1 MTRPSKAA
9 RAPTRPRAARRGVL
23 MFIAVLLAS
32 SGVIRL
38 GLGLQEARALDVPA
52 AAPAARSGACPTAGD
67 PVMPLVAALRAR
79 EDRVAAREA
88 AVEDR
93 TQALALTGRAVDDKL
108 VALKAAEAS
117 LSAKLTL
124 ADGAAEADVAR
135 LTTVYEAMKPKD
147 AAAVF
152 QQMAPDFAAGFLGR
166 MKPEAAA
173 LILAGL
179 TPEKAYTVSVIL
191 AGRNAA
197 APKN

>member
-1 MTRPSKAA
+1 MTRPRKAA
-9 RAPTRPRAARRGVL
+9 SPSRPRTARRGVL
-23 MFIAVLLAS
+23 MLIAILLAS
-32 SGVIRL
+32 SGLIRL
-38 GLGLQEARALDVPA
+38 GLGVQEARALDVPSA
-52 AAPAARSGACPTAGD
+52 ASAAKPAACPTSGA

-79 EDRVAAREA
+79 EDRVAAREVA
-88 AVEDR
+88 IEDR
-93 TQALALTGRAVDDKL
+93 AQALALTGRAVDDKL
-108 VALKAAEAS
+108 AALKAAEDS

-135 LTTVYEAMKPKD
+135 LTTVYETMKPKD

-179 TPEKAYTVSVIL
+179 TPEQAYTVSVIL

>member
-1 MTRPSKAA
+1 MTHQRASAAASRPAV
-9 RAPTRPRAARRGVL
+9 ARRGVL
-23 MFIAVLLAS
+23 MLIAILLAS
-32 SGVIRL
+32 AGAIRL
-38 GLGLQEARALDVPA
+38 GLGLREARALDAPSVAPVPK
-52 AAPAARSGACPTAGD
+52 PVACPTAGD

-88 AVEDR
+88 AVADR
-93 TQALALTGRAVDDKL
+93 AQALALSGRVVDDKL
-108 VALKAAEAS
+108 AALKAAEDS

-135 LTTVYEAMKPKD
+135 LTTVYESMKPKD

-166 MKPEAAA
+166 MKPESAA
-173 LILAGL
+173 LILSGL

>member
-1 MTRPSKAA
+1 MIRTRKP
-9 RAPTRPRAARRGVL
+9 APPRPPARRGVL
-23 MFIAVLLAS
+23 MLIAILLAS
-32 SGVIRL
+32 SGMIRL
-38 GLGLQEARALDVPA
+38 GLGLSEARALDVSPA
-52 AAPAARSGACPTAGD
+52 VATSKPAVCPTGGD
-67 PVMPLVAALRAR
+67 PVMPVVTALKAR
-79 EDRVAAREA
+79 EERLAAREA
-88 AVEDR
+88 AVADR
-93 TQALALTGRAVDDKL
+93 AQALMLTGRVVDDKL
-108 VALKAAEAS
+108 ATLKAAEDS

-135 LTTVYEAMKPKD
+135 LTTVYETMKPKD

-173 LILAGL
+173 MILSGL